1 MSEGERKIMYGVV
14 KRSNTRSRL
23 KKGSKI
29 FCISARERERKKQ
42 CKYNDKSIFPVYTTH
57 KECLAV

>member
-1 MSEGERKIMYGVV
+1 MVFMQKKKKYKNSSTDMSEGERKIMYGVV

-29 FCISARERERKKQ
+29 FCIRARERERKKTVQ
-42 CKYNDKSIFPVYTTH
+42 IQ
-57 KECLAV
+57 

>member
-29 FCISARERERKKQ
+29 FCIRARERERKKTVQ
-42 CKYNDKSIFPVYTTH
+42 IQ
-57 KECLAV
+57 